1 MSLREYKT
9 INYYLNYNMKIYID
23 IYITYIIWSLNFYNY
38 KVILNYSLVLIKN
51 YLLIIIIMW

>member
-9 INYYLNYNMKIYID
+9 INYNLNYNMKIYID

-38 KVILNYSLVLIKN
+38 KVILNYSLV
-51 YLLIIIIMW
+51 